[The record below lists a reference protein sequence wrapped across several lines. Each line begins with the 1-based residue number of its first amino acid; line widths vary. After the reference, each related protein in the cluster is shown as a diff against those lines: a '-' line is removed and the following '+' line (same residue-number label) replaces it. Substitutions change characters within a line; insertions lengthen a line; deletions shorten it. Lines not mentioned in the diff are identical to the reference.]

1 MEQEQQPRSPGGVQ
15 SIARA
20 FRLLEIVATNGGVMG
35 LSQLA
40 AQSGFPLPTIHRA
53 VRTLVDLGVGHLV
66 SNWSVEPI

>member
-1 MEQEQQPRSPGGVQ
+1 MAQEHDVAAAGGSGKDSRPSGGVQ

-40 AQSGFPLPTIHRA
+40 AESGFPLPTIHRA
-53 VRTLVDLGVGHLV
+53 VRTLVDLG
-66 SNWSVEPI
+66 